1 MYTLQKLNKYTAV
14 AALKRVAA
22 CYRSLVGVMLEQDIS
37 RSKKIFL
44 LGKWK
49 ESKKELET

>member
-1 MYTLQKLNKYTAV
+1 LNRYIAV

-22 CYRSLVGVMLEQDIS
+22 CYKAFSEVMLERDIS
-37 RSKKIFL
+37 SKKIFL

-49 ESKKELET
+49 ESKKEN

>member
-1 MYTLQKLNKYTAV
+1 LNKYTAV

-22 CYRSLVGVMLEQDIS
+22 LLQKPFSEVMLEQDI
-37 RSKKIFL
+37 SKKIFL

-49 ESKKELET
+49 ESKKRIRNLKR

>member
-22 CYRSLVGVMLEQDIS
+22 FTEAFEVGVRAGYFQ
-37 RSKKIFL
+37 
-44 LGKWK
+44 
-49 ESKKELET
+49 